1 MRSGLFPAQQRML
14 RRLVKKADKFD
25 QFRQRSRRALFGCG
39 ILAGLTGLVAGFGAG
54 GGLESAESVATPPT
68 SALDPLLTR
77 GLQMAID
84 ADENLL
90 RDALP
95 FLLILEAHSDH
106 AGLWVGYGR
115 LVRAVIDA
123 PAGERRELAAR
134 LWVTARNHQPPA
146 HLAGLVEELRRRQ

>member
-25 QFRQRSRRALFGCG
+25 SFRQRSRRALFGCG

-54 GGLESAESVATPPT
+54 GGLECAATPPT

-84 ADENLL
+84 ADDNLL

-106 AGLWVGYGR
+106 AGLWIGYGR
-115 LVRAVIDA
+115 LARMVIDA

-134 LWVTARNHQPPA
+134 LSVTAHNHQPPA